1 MPTAGPK
8 IFNFQLSIKIN
19 GVNVMLNSKQR
30 AELRAEAN
38 GLDPIFQIGKEGV
51 TESVIAQI
59 EDTFNT
65 RELFKVKVHLETS
78 PESPKEIAS
87 KIAEATKCDVV
98 QVVGGTIV
106 LFRINLMLRQRA
118 AEKKKRAKEKA
129 EKEAIKRRTERKKRK
144 YGVQ

>member
-1 MPTAGPK
+1 
-8 IFNFQLSIKIN
+8 
-19 GVNVMLNSKQR
+19 MLNSKQR
-30 AELRAEAN
+30 AQLRAEAN

-51 TESVIAQI
+51 TDAVIAQI

-78 PESPKEIAS
+78 PETPKEIAN

-106 LFRINLMLRQRA
+106 LFRINLMLRQKA

-129 EKEAIKRRTERKKRK
+129 QKEAIKKRTERNRRK
-144 YGVQ
+144 YGGQ

>member
-1 MPTAGPK
+1 MPTAGPE

>member
-1 MPTAGPK
+1 MIT
-8 IFNFQLSIKIN
+8 
-19 GVNVMLNSKQR
+19 SKQR
-30 AELRAEAN
+30 AQLRAEAN

-51 TESVIAQI
+51 TESVIAQV

-65 RELFKVKVHLETS
+65 RELFKIKVHLETS
-78 PESPKEIAS
+78 PETPKEIAQR
-87 KIAEATKCDVV
+87 IAEATKCDVV

>member
-1 MPTAGPK
+1 MT
-8 IFNFQLSIKIN
+8 
-19 GVNVMLNSKQR
+19 SKQR
-30 AELRAEAN
+30 AQLRAEAN

-51 TESVIAQI
+51 TDAVIAQI

-65 RELFKVKVHLETS
+65 RELFKVKVHLESS
-78 PESPKEIAS
+78 PETPKEIAV

-106 LFRINLMLRQRA
+106 LFRINLLLRQRA

-129 EKEAIKRRTERKKRK
+129 EKEAVKRRTERKKRK